1 MRENV
6 NQQNFGT
13 IYLFE
18 FLILIENVKS
28 DERKK
33 MIVHD

>member
-1 MRENV
+1 MFAL
-6 NQQNFGT
+6 NFDI

-18 FLILIENVKS
+18 FLILITIVKG

-33 MIVHD
+33 FITRD